1 MVATRRGNLL
11 SPVDEDRDM
20 NQNAVTIVSALAV
33 VVAVWTFMSVEHSAI
48 RNDIGDDIDS
58 VETRLETRLDSMQ
71 QELSAIQSEL
81 SSIAQRISYIEGHL
95 SIERS
100 TPEIENSPAP

>member
-1 MVATRRGNLL
+1 MVATRRGNVL

-33 VVAVWTFMSVEHSAI
+33 VVAVWTFMSIEHSAI
-48 RNDIGDDIDS
+48 RSDIGDDIDS
-58 VETRLETRLDSMQ
+58 VETSLDSIQ
-71 QELSAIQSEL
+71 EELSAIRSEL

-100 TPEIENSPAP
+100 TQEMENNTAP